1 MDGESRIHREDNEI
15 LLTSLL
21 GRLPQQ
27 LEVRA
32 PRDDWTG
39 LADPAERRKLQNRL
53 NQRAWSKCC
62 MTSPFTAPPNSVEA
76 LSTNITM
83 LAGRTTQSEPTEK
96 VWAYSCAGEL

>member
-1 MDGESRIHREDNEI
+1 MDDDACVQRGDSEI

-27 LEVRA
+27 LEVRV
-32 PRDDWTG
+32 PKDDWTG

-62 MTSPFTAPPNSVEA
+62 MTSPHIALPNSVEA
-76 LSTNITM
+76 F
-83 LAGRTTQSEPTEK
+83 
-96 VWAYSCAGEL
+96 VH